1 MLRLP
6 ISTIGLVALLAGC
19 GDPNAGA
26 LFADIQYATRC
37 DLVGGCAGRV
47 DHDIC
52 GFNGGDACEGVT
64 GTAVISCSVTE
75 TDTTRTISFSAT
87 QGSDFNISINRLTV
101 PIGGGSSTGG
111 DCSVTVR
118 EGANTYAGG
127 CGGSTPSEAQP
138 CQVTNVNFMD
148 EMGNPEFEGNV
159 FCQNLRNRATPGLQI
174 EVTAIGAGPTPA
186 SSPARFRIANCDGL
200 TL

>member
-37 DLVGGCAGRV
+37 DIVGGCSGRV

-52 GFNGGDACEGVT
+52 GFNNGDACEGVE
-64 GTAVISCSVTE
+64 GTAIISCSVTE
-75 TDTTRTISFSAT
+75 TESTRTISFSAR
-87 QGSDFNISINRLTV
+87 QGSGFNVSINRLTV
-101 PIGGGSSTGG
+101 PRTGGSATGG
-111 DCSVTVR
+111 DCNVSVT
-118 EGANTYAGG
+118 EGANTYAGP

-138 CQVTNVNFMD
+138 CQVTNVTFMD

-159 FCQNLRNRATPGLQI
+159 FCQNLANRATPSLKI
-174 EVTAIGAGPTPA
+174 EVTAIGAGPGPA